1 MVNFIYLEPEEKLT
15 CRFTGHLDTLV
26 CQEISKQMN
35 EYLEKLP
42 PGGDPPMIEYNIVFD
57 LGETTYISSTF
68 IRICLQTAQKVKPG
82 KFSITNCDPLIK
94 KVFKIAGLN
103 DALRV
108 G

>member
-1 MVNFIYLEPEEKLT
+1 
-15 CRFTGHLDTLV
+15 
-26 CQEISKQMN
+26 MN